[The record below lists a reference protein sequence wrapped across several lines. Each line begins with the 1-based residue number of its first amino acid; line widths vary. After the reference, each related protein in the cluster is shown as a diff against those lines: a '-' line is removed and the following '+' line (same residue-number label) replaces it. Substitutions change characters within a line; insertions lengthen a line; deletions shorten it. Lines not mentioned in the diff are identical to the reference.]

1 MKLTKKRLK
10 QIIKEELENI
20 QNESAAFLAAR
31 AATKGP
37 KLIRKSDGDMLDTIE
52 RDVQDMV
59 SYIKQKLNP
68 EAIDVLM
75 QQLAGAAGEKTM
87 REYVQQEGMDI
98 PTAEKIMQMDNCAD
112 LRNLVDDLEKSGRAY
127 KGRVPTHEYLVAE
140 KRYDELCLST
150 LSRNPDDPG
159 YYPPGFLEENKDD
172 A

>member
-1 MKLTKKRLK
+1 MASSFMRLGGVALRETGEQVLKRLSK
-10 QIIKEELENI
+10 ESDHIGKAIGAQAEPFTKAIIKEM
-20 QNESAAFLAAR
+20 
-31 AATKGP
+31 
-37 KLIRKSDGDMLDTIE
+37 D
-52 RDVQDMV
+52 
-59 SYIKQKLNP
+59 
-68 EAIDVLM
+68 EAPYKIPDWETWYRNDL
-75 QQLAGAAGEKTM
+75 G
-87 REYVQQEGMDI
+87 RVQQEGMDI